1 MAENVNNLYRAVS
14 GTEIHAVF
22 GNVRF
27 GEIQMIKY
35 TSSRQRAP
43 IYTLGSPN
51 PRGMARGVRS
61 INGALIFSHLST
73 KGIVEQ
79 LSEGTTV
86 FLGNDELANYVSDK
100 TRRGKEYTAEETKA
114 YQASQQ
120 ARQQGGTLAQTG
132 FVGDRTTFDA
142 FSQGTSLFKAS
153 SFGKAVAP
161 YLADQL
167 PPFDITLIGIPE
179 TAGADAE
186 KEGFSPQSLIIRG
199 VEFTTESSGTSIQDM
214 VIEKQMAF
222 IARSIH
228 EWSSPI
234 TMT

>member
-51 PRGMARGVRS
+51 ARAMARGVRS

-79 LSEGTTV
+79 LAENGATV

-100 TRRGKEYTAEETKA
+100 TRRGKEYTAEETAA
-114 YQASQQ
+114 YQA
-120 ARQQGGTLAQTG
+120 RQKGATVAQTG
-132 FVGDRTTFDA
+132 FIGDRGSFDA